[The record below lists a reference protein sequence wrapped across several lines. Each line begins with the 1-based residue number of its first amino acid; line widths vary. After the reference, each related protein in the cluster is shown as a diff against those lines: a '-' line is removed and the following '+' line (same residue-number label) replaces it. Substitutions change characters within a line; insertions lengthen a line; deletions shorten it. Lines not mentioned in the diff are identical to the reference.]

1 MSFLLRIPL
10 FYLWDTA
17 ISYES
22 SFSSVF
28 GKVWMYICSNR
39 CICTHSKAKKKIGLI
54 NLSAHGK
61 EYRNTSFGDNFLGIT
76 ALCMVFIY
84 SAYFVNAGNW
94 VSAEVHKPLLFLL
107 NKINWCPNLFSW
119 GNDHNSHFVVSVFWD
134 ECYLWR
140 TLVNMIRSPSSPVP
154 CLGQCPAAGTGIG
167 AAQSFPRGYL
177 PASSA
182 LSSSKLRHFQSP
194 CFLVSLVGL
203 FIHKLGRSLNS
214 GFLQHFLISG
224 KFVKLIIHRIHLFPL
239 NLFVALE
246 SFKLMILFGSFYFLL

>member
-1 MSFLLRIPL
+1 MSLLFPL
-10 FYLWDTA
+10 SLEKF
-17 ISYES
+17 ECM
-22 SFSSVF
+22 SVQIDVF
-28 GKVWMYICSNR
+28 VHTLKL
-39 CICTHSKAKKKIGLI
+39 KKIGLI

-61 EYRNTSFGDNFLGIT
+61 EYQNTSFGDNFLGIT
-76 ALCMVFIY
+76 ALFMVFIY

-119 GNDHNSHFVVSVFWD
+119 GNDHNSHLVVSVFWD

-140 TLVNMIRSPSSPVP
+140 TLVNRIRSPSSPVP
-154 CLGQCPAAGTGIG
+154 CLGQCPSAGTGIG
-167 AAQSFPRGYL
+167 AAQSFPEVICL
-177 PASSA
+177 F
-182 LSSSKLRHFQSP
+182 LCTELFQTQTLSP

-224 KFVKLIIHRIHLFPL
+224 KFVKLIMHRMHLFPL
-239 NLFVALE
+239 NVFVPLE
-246 SFKLMILFGSFYFLL
+246 SFKLIISFGSFYFLL